1 MRDLIDWLLEGEP
14 FVEYRT
20 RVDLLGQLDNAPDV
34 IDAKKRMIE
43 DQKIQVLLQEL
54 KDWPG
59 EVLNSHK
66 SASQPFH
73 KLSFIADIGLTK
85 EAQTLT

>member
-1 MRDLIDWLLEGEP
+1 VRDLIDWLLEGEP

-54 KDWPG
+54 KD
-59 EVLNSHK
+59 
-66 SASQPFH
+66 
-73 KLSFIADIGLTK
+73 
-85 EAQTLT
+85 